1 MYQYRF
7 ASDPRNLGK
16 EIKLKKM
23 GGGIIPSWMQL
34 YTSLLGVCVWREGG
48 IKYIDKSTLLNNFKH
63 FAGWPYIP
71 LSDYCFFLL
80 YFAFFYLI
88 VFISR

>member
-23 GGGIIPSWMQL
+23 GGGDNTKLDATIYIPARK
-34 YTSLLGVCVWREGG
+34 GVCVCGERG
-48 IKYIDKSTLLNNFKH
+48 
-63 FAGWPYIP
+63 
-71 LSDYCFFLL
+71 
-80 YFAFFYLI
+80 
-88 VFISR
+88 V